1 MKLPCARAAAAVQN
15 CAAMTRREYATLE
28 SSRCRRVLIVDD
40 DPDAAALMDHAL
52 RAEGHETRVAHSAAE
67 AVELALELRPQVAVI
82 DIALPGMDG
91 FELARALRA
100 KPELDECRFVAVT
113 GFDLPFGRQHE
124 APIFNAHF
132 VKPVSI
138 RKLQSIVLE
147 LDYLEVMGS
156 VSRS

>member
-1 MKLPCARAAAAVQN
+1 MTIREHARRDPA
-15 CAAMTRREYATLE
+15 
-28 SSRCRRVLIVDD
+28 RCRRVLIVDD

-52 RAEGHETRVAHSAAE
+52 RAEGHDTRVAHSATE
-67 AVELALELRPQVAVI
+67 AIELALMLRPQVALI

-91 FELARALRA
+91 FELARALRT

-113 GFDLPFGRQHE
+113 GFDLPLGRQHE

-132 VKPVSI
+132 VKPVSV

-147 LDYLEVMGS
+147 LDYVEVMGS
-156 VSRS
+156 VSRN